1 MDAEGVPP
9 PAVHRPQLRSH
20 GPASPTWGR
29 AAPTLTHVTE
39 AGADPTPRRA
49 RLGLLA
55 LEVVALV
62 AVYFLLPLEGSIG
75 LRLAAYAAGLA
86 LVILVVARQLRR
98 HLRSRDADIRVDSL
112 ALAIV
117 LAILLFALTYYTV
130 DTAEPGEF
138 SGLKTRI
145 DALYFSLTVATT
157 TGFGDV
163 SAQGQLAR
171 ILVSVQL
178 VFNIVILA
186 TAAPLLTRT
195 IRSRKIGQAQ
205 QLGSQP

>member
-1 MDAEGVPP
+1 
-9 PAVHRPQLRSH
+9 
-20 GPASPTWGR
+20 
-29 AAPTLTHVTE
+29 VTE
-39 AGADPTPRRA
+39 AGADRTPRRA

-117 LAILLFALTYYTV
+117 LAILLFALTYYAV
-130 DTAEPGEF
+130 DTVEPGEI
-138 SGLKTRI
+138 SGLKTRV

>member
-1 MDAEGVPP
+1 
-9 PAVHRPQLRSH
+9 
-20 GPASPTWGR
+20 
-29 AAPTLTHVTE
+29 
-39 AGADPTPRRA
+39 
-49 RLGLLA
+49 LGLLA

-62 AVYFLLPLEGSIG
+62 AAYFLVPLEGSIG
-75 LRLAAYAAGLA
+75 VRLAAYAAGLA
-86 LVILVVARQLRR
+86 LVTLVVVRQLRR
-98 HLRSRDADIRVDSL
+98 HVRSRDADIRVDSL

-117 LAILLFALTYYTV
+117 LAILLFALTYFAV
-130 DTAEPGEF
+130 DTAEPGELND
-138 SGLKTRI
+138 LKTRI

-171 ILVSVQL
+171 VLVSVQL

-195 IRSRKIGQAQ
+195 IRSRRISQAQ
-205 QLGSQP
+205 RPPSQS

>member
-1 MDAEGVPP
+1 
-9 PAVHRPQLRSH
+9 
-20 GPASPTWGR
+20 
-29 AAPTLTHVTE
+29 VTE
-39 AGADPTPRRA
+39 AGADPTPRRT
-49 RLGLLA
+49 RLGLLT

-62 AVYFLLPLEGSIG
+62 AVYFLVPLEGSIG

-86 LVILVVARQLRR
+86 LVILVVGRQLRR
-98 HLRSRDADIRVDSL
+98 HLRSRDADIRIDSL

-117 LAILLFALTYYTV
+117 LAILLFALTYYAV
-130 DTAEPGEF
+130 GTAEPAEF
-138 SGLKTRI
+138 NGLQTRI
-145 DALYFSLTVATT
+145 DALYYSLTVATT

-195 IRSRKIGQAQ
+195 IRSRKISQAQ
-205 QLGSQP
+205 GPRSQP

>member
-1 MDAEGVPP
+1 MGPG
-9 PAVHRPQLRSH
+9 RPYPH
-20 GPASPTWGR
+20 K
-29 AAPTLTHVTE
+29 VTE
-39 AGADPTPRRA
+39 AGADRTPRRT

-62 AVYFLLPLEGSIG
+62 AVYFLVPLDGPIG

-86 LVILVVARQLRR
+86 LVILVVVRQLRR

-117 LAILLFALTYYTV
+117 MAVLLFALTYYAV
-130 DTAEPGEF
+130 DTAESGEF

-163 SAQGQLAR
+163 SAQSQLAR
-171 ILVSVQL
+171 VLVSVQL

-195 IRSRKIGQAQ
+195 IRSRRISQVQGRRPR
-205 QLGSQP
+205 SQP

>member
-1 MDAEGVPP
+1 VTDASADRTP
-9 PAVHRPQLRSH
+9 HR
-20 GPASPTWGR
+20 T
-29 AAPTLTHVTE
+29 
-39 AGADPTPRRA
+39 

-55 LEVVALV
+55 VEVLALV
-62 AVYFLLPLEGSIG
+62 AVYFLVPLEGSLA

-86 LVILVVARQLRR
+86 LVVLVIVRQLRR
-98 HLRSRDADIRVDSL
+98 HLGSRDADIRVDSL

-117 LAILLFALTYYTV
+117 FAILLFALTYYAV
-130 DTAEPGEF
+130 DTAESGEF
-138 SGLKTRI
+138 SGLTTRI
-145 DALYFSLTVATT
+145 DALYYSLTVATT

-171 ILVSVQL
+171 FLVSLQL

-195 IRSRKIGQAQ
+195 IRSRRISQAQ
-205 QLGSQP
+205 QPPSQP